1 MNLKEAIHM
10 SRTKCLWVSFM
21 FFLSLGSTGSL
32 FGQTFQASITGSVTD
47 SSEGAVSGAV
57 ITAVE
62 QNNGFSRGATTA
74 EDGSYD
80 ITLLPPGQ
88 YHLTASKQGFEKAD
102 QGPLNLTVN
111 QHMKVNFQLKV
122 GVQSTTVNVKAGA
135 PVLETQTS
143 SVGTTLEQTKV
154 DDIPTNGRHF
164 LELTLLV
171 PGVVPGTSGSRISDR
186 GGAINVNGMRDS
198 MNSYWLD
205 GMDDTAIGVGQFTVA
220 PPLGSV
226 QEMRM
231 ETGVYDAKFGA
242 HAGTQMN
249 IVTKSGGNALHGE
262 LYEFF
267 RNSALDTRNFFD
279 PNVAPF
285 RRNQFGAT
293 LGGPVVLP

>member
-1 MNLKEAIHM
+1 MNLKEAILM
-10 SRTKCLWVSFM
+10 SRAKCLFVLCL
-21 FFLSLGSTGSL
+21 FFISLGSASSI
-32 FGQTFQASITGSVTD
+32 FGQTFQASITGLVTD
-47 SSEGAVSGAV
+47 ASGGVVSGAE

-62 QNNGFSRGATTA
+62 QSNGFSRGTTTL

-88 YHLTASKQGFEKAD
+88 YRLTASKQGFEKAD
-102 QGPLNLTVN
+102 RGSLDLTVN
-111 QHMKVNFQLKV
+111 QHMKVDFRLKV
-122 GVQSTTVNVKAGA
+122 GVQSTTVDVKAGV

-143 SVGTTLEQTKV
+143 SVGTTLEQSKV
-154 DDIPTNGRHF
+154 QEIPTNGRHF

-171 PGVVPGTSGSRISDR
+171 PGVVPGTTGSRISGR

-205 GMDDTAIGVGQFTVA
+205 GLDDTAIGVGQFTVA

-249 IVTKSGGNALHGE
+249 IVTKSGGNTLHGRG
-262 LYEFF
+262 L
-267 RNSALDTRNFFD
+267 
-279 PNVAPF
+279 
-285 RRNQFGAT
+285 
-293 LGGPVVLP
+293 